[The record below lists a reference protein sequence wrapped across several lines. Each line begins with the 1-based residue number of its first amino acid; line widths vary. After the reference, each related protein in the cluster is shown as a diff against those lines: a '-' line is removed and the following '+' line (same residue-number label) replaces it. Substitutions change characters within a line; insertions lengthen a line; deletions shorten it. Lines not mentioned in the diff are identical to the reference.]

1 VERLESKDV
10 DALAKVRAKRIKTA
24 DVLHE
29 FRGKIKDAPDGRRF
43 KVDLDRRGIDKM
55 REMRRPYA
63 RAASALSQEWAAQ
76 QAKIR
81 VVSPRGGVMEI
92 AADCESTAAAQGF
105 LPDTARKL
113 RWNPVRQFEL
123 CPRLYFKC
131 GHYTE
136 TKGEAVCPWCAE
148 EQ

>member
-1 VERLESKDV
+1 MERLESKDV

-63 RAASALSQEWAAQ
+63 RAASALSQEWSAR

-81 VVSPRGGVMEI
+81 VVSPRGGVMEV
-92 AADCESTAAAQGF
+92 AAHSEQQAAAQGF
-105 LPDTARKL
+105 LPATL
-113 RWNPVRQFEL
+113 WSPVRKFAA

-136 TKGEAVCPWCAE
+136 TKGEKVCPWCAE